1 MASSASLTGCFAGA
15 LPSQSRYAYPK
26 FTAGKQPLATYRRAH
41 IPGGTYFF
49 TVVTYGRQPLLA
61 DHLNINALGRAFR
74 RVKEERPFTMDAF
87 VLMPDHLHCIWTL
100 PEGNADYSSRW
111 RDIKKY
117 ASQEFLFPPGSQHAW
132 QRGFWEHVIRDE
144 NDWQRHMDYIHYNPV
159 KHGWAQSPREWQ
171 WSSFHQ
177 CVKKGWYEP
186 DWGAQDIPDVADMDW
201 E

>member
-1 MASSASLTGCFAGA
+1 MRSAYTALRGHRQHRAQVTTPRTKDA

-117 ASQEFLFPPGSQHAW
+117 ASQEFLFPPVANMLGSAVF
-132 QRGFWEHVIRDE
+132 G
-144 NDWQRHMDYIHYNPV
+144 NT
-159 KHGWAQSPREWQ
+159 
-171 WSSFHQ
+171 
-177 CVKKGWYEP
+177 
-186 DWGAQDIPDVADMDW
+186 
-201 E
+201 